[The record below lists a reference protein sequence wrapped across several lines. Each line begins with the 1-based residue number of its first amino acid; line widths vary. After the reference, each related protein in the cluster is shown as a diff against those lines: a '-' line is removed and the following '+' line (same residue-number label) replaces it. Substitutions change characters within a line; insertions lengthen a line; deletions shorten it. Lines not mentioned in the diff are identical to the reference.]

1 MVAVAGTYQ
10 NGILILEKEYKSNFP
25 MKVIVTFLDD
35 ISSELENE
43 KLLSDFSFQKS
54 QQNLINFKGSLSDE
68 IIEERKLSL

>member
-25 MKVIVTFLDD
+25 IKVIVTFLDD
-35 ISSELENE
+35 INSELENE

>member
-35 ISSELENE
+35 INSELENE

>member
-25 MKVIVTFLDD
+25 IKVIVTFLDD